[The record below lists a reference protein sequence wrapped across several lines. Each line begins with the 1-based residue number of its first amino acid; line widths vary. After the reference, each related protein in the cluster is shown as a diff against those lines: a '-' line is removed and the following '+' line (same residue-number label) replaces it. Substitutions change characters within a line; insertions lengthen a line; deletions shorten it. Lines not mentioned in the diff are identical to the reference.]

1 MEAITSSKSA
11 YGSATFRESCFSDW
25 SLGDLG
31 ANQDRK
37 VQLSAKHLM
46 IAIRGVNKQHQFSL
60 SFGGEYCDRTTICYK
75 NYEEITR
82 TFQLACRDVPM
93 TFEQLDYDKDT
104 FTNYI
109 SIATNT
115 FDKFF
120 HQLSDDDEV
129 SFCLWMCCTL
139 VPYWFS
145 FDSVSRMTS
154 SLLKSSFKVPTKEKC
169 PTFVSQC
176 LEGSSSI
183 MWS

>member
-25 SLGDLG
+25 SLGDLA

-93 TFEQLDYDKDT
+93 TFEQLDYDKET

-120 HQLSDDDEV
+120 YQLSDDDEV
-129 SFCLWMCCTL
+129 GFICR
-139 VPYWFS
+139 Y
-145 FDSVSRMTS
+145 SRY
-154 SLLKSSFKVPTKEKC
+154 
-169 PTFVSQC
+169 
-176 LEGSSSI
+176 
-183 MWS
+183 